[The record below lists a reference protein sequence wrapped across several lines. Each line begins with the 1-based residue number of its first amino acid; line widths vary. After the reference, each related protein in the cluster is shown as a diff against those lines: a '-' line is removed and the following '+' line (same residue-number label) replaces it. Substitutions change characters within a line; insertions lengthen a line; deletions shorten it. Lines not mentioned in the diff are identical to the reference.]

1 MSVRVAI
8 NGFGRIGRMVFRRAM
23 EVGDI
28 DIVAVNGTADVDTCI
43 HLLKYDSIHGTWRV
57 PIASHEDGIEVAGHL
72 TRYFST
78 RNPEMLPWDDLDIDV
93 VIEATGKFRTRDTM
107 EVHLRQGAKRVILTA
122 PAKSPG
128 DADLTM
134 VLGVNEDAYNPN
146 EHSLVSAASCT
157 TNCLAP
163 VVKVLHD
170 NFGINHGMVTTVHS
184 FTNDQNS
191 LDNPHKDLRRARAC
205 TESLIPT
212 STGAAKAIGLVL
224 PELSGRLNGVSI
236 RVPTPNVSLIDLVA
250 ELSQPVSAEMVNL
263 ALQDAANGVL
273 SGVLGYTEEPLVSVD
288 FYGDS
293 RSAVVDGL
301 STMVI
306 ADRTV
311 KVLAWYDNEWGY
323 SCRVVDLAL
332 HMGRSAAEV
341 GTTSYGSYLTIREL
355 DSDPEST
362 NSVLRPVQSFA

>member
-8 NGFGRIGRMVFRRAM
+8 NGFGRIGRMVYRRAM
-23 EVGDI
+23 EMGDI
-28 DIVAVNGTADVDTCI
+28 DIVAVNGTADVDTCV

-57 PIASHEDGIEVAGHL
+57 PIVPLEDGFEVSGHF

-78 RNPEMLPWDDLDIDV
+78 RNPEMLPWGDLDIDV
-93 VIEATGKFRTRDTM
+93 VIEATGKFRTRETL
-107 EVHLRQGAKRVILTA
+107 EVHLQQGAKRVLLTA
-122 PAKSPG
+122 PAKSAT
-128 DADLTM
+128 DADVTM
-134 VLGVNEDAYNPN
+134 VLGVNDEAYNPK
-146 EHSLVSAASCT
+146 EHYLVSAASCT

-163 VVKVLHD
+163 VVKVLHE
-170 NFGINHGMVTTVHS
+170 NFGLNHGMVTTVHS

-191 LDNPHKDLRRARAC
+191 LDNPHKDLRRARSC

-224 PELSGRLNGVSI
+224 PELAGRLNGVSV

-250 ELSQPVSAEMVNL
+250 ELSQPVSAEAVNL
-263 ALQDAANGVL
+263 ALEEAANGVL
-273 SGVLGYTEEPLVSVD
+273 RGVIGYTEEPLVSVD

-306 ADRTV
+306 ADTTV

-323 SCRVVDLAL
+323 SCRVVDLARQ
-332 HMGRSAAEV
+332 MGLCEGHVDASPGSAYAET
-341 GTTSYGSYLTIREL
+341 GM
-355 DSDPEST
+355 DSDLDETESF
-362 NSVLRPVQSFA
+362 LRRVQSLA